1 MNFFSRI
8 LKFIRQYPSIL
19 YSFALI
25 LILPSILYYNAFL
38 AAKAFQEN
46 IDYNLQTK
54 ALIVENIV
62 GTYFSDFFDN
72 SELLQQKIESIIKDN
87 TEIND
92 LRAAIPAP
100 DGEFKIIASQNNYEI
115 GARVKEPSFALS
127 FSQEQT
133 IANLTSKGGERY
145 WNVIKPV
152 YNKETGEKLGLL
164 AMALSLKES
173 DTLITKT
180 IFRSFIIVI
189 VAILLS
195 LFLIFQHTRLFG
207 YVSLTEKLQELD
219 RAKDIFIRMATH
231 ELQSPIINIRG
242 YLQALEE
249 EVGASLTQSQKE
261 LFKRA
266 NLSAKNLSDL
276 VYDILEVSRIEQGRL
291 DFTPQ
296 KIVPQEIIAEIVQD
310 LRIKA
315 EQKNLNLISNLKEG
329 SYFIN
334 ANPNRFRQIVVNLI
348 ENAIKYTPKG
358 EIRVK
363 AGSDNAEKRYIIE
376 VKDTGFG
383 ISAENQQRLFERF
396 YRVKTRETADIP
408 GTGLGLWISKKL
420 CETMGGKIFI
430 ESMKDV
436 GTKFTVVFPLLRN
449 HS

>member
-8 LKFIRQYPSIL
+8 LKFIGQYPSIL

-46 IDYNLQTK
+46 VDYNLQTK

-72 SELLQQKIESIIKDN
+72 SELLQQKIESITKAN
-87 TEIND
+87 PEIND
-92 LRAAIPAP
+92 LRAAIPEP
-100 DGEFKIIASQNNYEI
+100 TGEFKIIASQNQYEI
-115 GARVKEPSFALS
+115 GAKVKEPSFALS

-133 IANLTSKGGERY
+133 IANLTSKEGERF

-249 EVGASLTQSQKE
+249 EVGPSLTQSQKE

-266 NLSAKNLSDL
+266 NVSAKNLGDL
-276 VYDILEVSRIEQGRL
+276 VYDILEISRIEQGRL

-296 KIVPQEIIAEIVQD
+296 KIFPQKIIAEIVQD
-310 LRIKA
+310 LKIKA

-334 ANPNRFRQIVVNLI
+334 VNPNRFRQILVNLI
-348 ENAIKYTPKG
+348 ENAVKYTKKG
-358 EIRVK
+358 EVRVK
-363 AGSDNAEKRYIIE
+363 AGSDKVEKRYIIE
-376 VKDTGFG
+376 VEDTGFG

-420 CETMGGKIFI
+420 CETMGGRIFV

-436 GTKFTVVFPLLRN
+436 GTKFTLVFPLFRN